1 VDERSNRE
9 IARQRQRAAG
19 ERSAKLAAALM
30 KLSDAKLRALDVED
44 HFRESIERAR
54 KITSHIARRRA
65 ERELAGDL
73 RSEDLPALEAK
84 LEALVEGNT
93 NDARSFQL
101 AEQWRAR
108 LIEEGIDAAAKMP
121 PEAAAAAAADEELP
135 RLIAAAKR
143 ERDTGKPPGA
153 ARALFRRVNELL
165 KSR

>member
-1 VDERSNRE
+1 MDDRSNRE
-9 IARQRQRAAG
+9 IARQRTRVAG

-30 KLSDAKLRALDVED
+30 KLSDAKLKALEIED
-44 HFRESIERAR
+44 HLRETIEDAR
-54 KITSHIARRRA
+54 RITSHIARRRA
-65 ERELAGDL
+65 ERSLAGSL

-84 LEALVEGNT
+84 LEALVEGNA

-108 LIEEGIDAAAKMP
+108 LIEEGSAAAAEMP
-121 PEAAAAAAADEELP
+121 GEAAKAAAADEELP

-153 ARALFRRVNELL
+153 ARVLFRRVNELL

>member
-1 VDERSNRE
+1 VDDRSNRE
-9 IARQRQRAAG
+9 ISRQRQRVAG

-30 KLSDAKLRALDVED
+30 KLSDAKLRSLDVED
-44 HFRESIERAR
+44 HVRESIERAR

-84 LEALVEGNT
+84 LEALVEGNA
-93 NDARSFQL
+93 NDARAFQI

-121 PEAAAAAAADEELP
+121 AEAAAAAAADEELP

-153 ARALFRRVNELL
+153 ARALFRRVVELL
-165 KSR
+165 KSK